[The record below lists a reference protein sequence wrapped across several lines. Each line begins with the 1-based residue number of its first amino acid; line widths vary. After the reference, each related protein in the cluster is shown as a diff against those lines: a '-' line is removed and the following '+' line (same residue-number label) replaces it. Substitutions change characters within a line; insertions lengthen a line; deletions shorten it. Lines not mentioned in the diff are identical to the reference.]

1 MGLSYWKEINKPSMN
16 TTLRNNEYYG
26 MQETFDM
33 LYERSKNNHTKGLR
47 LYEIITSK
55 ENILLAYR
63 NIKTNKGSRTKGTD
77 GLAIEDYKYE
87 NANLFVNDIKK
98 ALEHYKPQTV
108 RRVEIPKPN
117 GKKRPLGIPTM
128 RDRLIQQMFKQVLE
142 PICEA
147 KFYNHSYGFRP
158 NRSAENALARC
169 QQLINLSGKRYL
181 VDIDIEGFFDNVNHT
196 RLIKQLYNIGISDRR
211 VLSIISKMLRAPIK
225 GVGIPTK
232 GTPQGGILS
241 PLLSN
246 VVLNDLDWW
255 IANQWEHMITQKQ
268 YSFLNKYRALK
279 KSSKLK
285 EMYIVR
291 YADDFKIFAESYE
304 SAKKIFHA
312 VKGYLNN
319 HLKLYISMEKSKV
332 TNICKGKSEFLGF
345 RIKATKKGKKFV
357 AHTHVAD
364 KQIDIILSKTRTLI
378 KEMQKEPE
386 QTVFRYNQYILGI
399 RNYYINATHI
409 NNDFSKIAHRLRRIL
424 HNRLKNHVYEVPI
437 NPTTLYRKLFK
448 NNYRTYRVSE
458 VYLYPIADIQTR
470 NVQLFKQNI
479 CNYTKEGRI
488 SHKELKTN
496 VITEMTKMVLSQ
508 NSENLEYSDNK
519 ISRYSMQNGKCSIL
533 GTFQSAEEV
542 HCHHVIP
549 RYLGGTDK
557 FENLVIINNLVHR
570 LIHATKQET
579 IQRYKELLQLNAK
592 QLKKLNLFRQKCN
605 LDSI

>member
-1 MGLSYWKEINKPSMN
+1 MN

-55 ENILLAYR
+55 ENIQLAYR

-87 NANLFVNDIKK
+87 DTNSFVNEIRKT
-98 ALEHYKPQTV
+98 LEHYKPQTV
-108 RRVEIPKPN
+108 KRVEIPKPN

-158 NRSAENALARC
+158 NRSVENAMARC

-196 RLIKQLYNIGISDRR
+196 RLIKQLYNIGITDRR
-211 VLSIISKMLRAPIK
+211 VLSIISKMLKAPIE

-255 IANQWEHMITQKQ
+255 IANQWEHMITQRQ
-268 YSFLNKYRALK
+268 YSFLNKYRALRK
-279 KSSKLK
+279 TSKLK

-291 YADDFKIFAESYE
+291 YADDFKIFADSYE

-312 VKGYLNN
+312 VKGYLEN
-319 HLKLYISMEKSKV
+319 HLKLNISKEKSKI

-345 RIKATKKGKKFV
+345 KIKATKKGNKFV
-357 AHTHVAD
+357 AHTHVGD
-364 KQIDIILSKTRTLI
+364 KQIDTILSKARALV
-378 KEMQKEPE
+378 KEMRKNPKKA
-386 QTVFRYNQYILGI
+386 VFRYNQYILGI

-409 NNDFSKIAHRLRRIL
+409 NNDFSKIAHRLRRTL
-424 HNRLKNHVYEVPI
+424 RNRLKNHVFEVPI
-437 NPTTLYRKLFK
+437 EPSSLYSKLFK
-448 NNYRTYRVSE
+448 NNYKTYRVFG

-470 NVQLFKQNI
+470 NAQLFSQNI
-479 CNYTKEGRI
+479 CNYTEEGRFNYR
-488 SHKELKTN
+488 KLKPN
-496 VITEMTKMVLSQ
+496 VVTEMTKMVMAQ
-508 NSENLEYSDNK
+508 NSDNLEYSDNK

-533 GTFQSAEEV
+533 GTFQTAEEV
-542 HCHHVIP
+542 HCHHILP
-549 RYLGGTDK
+549 KYLGGTDK
-557 FENLVIINNLVHR
+557 FNNLVIINKLVHI
-570 LIHATKQET
+570 LIHATKLET
-579 IQRYKELLQLNAK
+579 IERYKELLQLSSK
-592 QLKKLNLFRQKCN
+592 QLKKLNMFRQRCN
-605 LDSI
+605 LDTI

>member
-1 MGLSYWKEINKPSMN
+1 
-16 TTLRNNEYYG
+16 

-55 ENILLAYR
+55 ENIQLAYR

-87 NANLFVNDIKK
+87 DTNSFVNEIRKT
-98 ALEHYKPQTV
+98 LEHYKPQTV
-108 RRVEIPKPN
+108 KRVEIPKPN

-158 NRSAENALARC
+158 NRSVENAMARC

-196 RLIKQLYNIGISDRR
+196 RLIKQLYNIGITDRR
-211 VLSIISKMLRAPIK
+211 VLSIISKMLKAPIE

-255 IANQWEHMITQKQ
+255 IANQWEHMITQRQ
-268 YSFLNKYRALK
+268 YSFLNKYRALRK
-279 KSSKLK
+279 TSKLK

-291 YADDFKIFAESYE
+291 YADDFKIFADSYE

-312 VKGYLNN
+312 VKGYLEN
-319 HLKLYISMEKSKV
+319 HLKLNISKEKSKI

-345 RIKATKKGKKFV
+345 KIKATKKGNKFV
-357 AHTHVAD
+357 AHTHVGD
-364 KQIDIILSKTRTLI
+364 KQIDTILSKARALV
-378 KEMQKEPE
+378 KEMRKNPKKA
-386 QTVFRYNQYILGI
+386 VFRYNQYILGI

-409 NNDFSKIAHRLRRIL
+409 NNDFSKIAHRLRRTL
-424 HNRLKNHVYEVPI
+424 RNRLKNHVFEVPI
-437 NPTTLYRKLFK
+437 EPSSLYSKLFK
-448 NNYRTYRVSE
+448 NNYKTYRVFG

-470 NVQLFKQNI
+470 NAQLFSQNI
-479 CNYTKEGRI
+479 CNYTEEGRFNYR
-488 SHKELKTN
+488 KLKPN
-496 VITEMTKMVLSQ
+496 VVTEMTKMVMAQ
-508 NSENLEYSDNK
+508 NSDNLEYSDNK

-533 GTFQSAEEV
+533 GTFQTAEEV
-542 HCHHVIP
+542 HCHHILP
-549 RYLGGTDK
+549 KYLGGTDK
-557 FENLVIINNLVHR
+557 FNNLVIINKLVHI
-570 LIHATKQET
+570 LIHATKLET
-579 IQRYKELLQLNAK
+579 IERYKELLQLSSK
-592 QLKKLNLFRQKCN
+592 QLKKLNMFRQRCN
-605 LDSI
+605 LDTI